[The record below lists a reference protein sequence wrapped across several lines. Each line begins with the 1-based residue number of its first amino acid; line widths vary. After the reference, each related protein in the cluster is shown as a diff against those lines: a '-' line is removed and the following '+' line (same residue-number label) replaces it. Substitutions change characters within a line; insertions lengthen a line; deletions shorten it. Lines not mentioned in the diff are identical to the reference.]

1 MPMLRKRSRR
11 GTEAD
16 QLSTSAPARRRVWG
30 FRGQEQFRSQENP
43 EMALHWSIER
53 VTDWQ
58 QLVENDEQREI
69 TEAIV
74 WPALVYD
81 LSGVTEKNIDEW
93 LFRQEFA
100 RRVDDFYPITRPRS
114 QVHKRDLFTRAE
126 LERRIGLSTNVTTTS
141 RAAFQK
147 KLIEKVASD
156 VDRVIRAERPQ
167 YPCMQ
172 KREGAGPPRHP
183 ASIGKA
189 SMQPMK
195 LAEVRKHTGRQL
207 TYAEAITLAN
217 P

>member
-1 MPMLRKRSRR
+1 
-11 GTEAD
+11 
-16 QLSTSAPARRRVWG
+16 
-30 FRGQEQFRSQENP
+30 
-43 EMALHWSIER
+43 MALHWSIER
-53 VTDWQ
+53 VTDWE

-156 VDRVIRAERPQ
+156 VDRVIRA
-167 YPCMQ
+167 
-172 KREGAGPPRHP
+172 
-183 ASIGKA
+183 
-189 SMQPMK
+189 
-195 LAEVRKHTGRQL
+195 
-207 TYAEAITLAN
+207 
-217 P
+217 